1 MDVRNQMHGGV
12 FYYKAHTKSHKQWL
26 EQADGTKA
34 QAPVWCPVKKQMQPR
49 LISMPLVPAAPQ
61 LARKTEAK
69 PVSAFLLLPAPV
81 TMTAA
86 ALQPGLHPSE
96 ANVLICLTKPNS
108 V

>member
-1 MDVRNQMHGGV
+1 MDVRNQMYGGV

-26 EQADGTKA
+26 EKADGTKA
-34 QAPVWCPVKKQMQPR
+34 QAPVWCPVKKQTQPR
-49 LISMPLVPAAPQ
+49 LISMPL
-61 LARKTEAK
+61 KTEAK

-96 ANVLICLTKPNS
+96 ANVLICLMKPNS
-108 V
+108 A